1 MTRSRNRKGRRNRYV
16 YDVPQKEPQMN
27 DGTLTLD
34 QIKQLATKM
43 SKGTRGRRPSDC
55 SFVSA
60 YAASEKHK
68 TPQLYFAFKGDDMA
82 YFDTECAYELYFI
95 EAFNRLYFIK
105 GDGCTVKEYAN
116 CKGLRMSDLTV
127 GHVIYERVAEYPNQ
141 KCSFSICV
149 DPESKLP
156 YIKLPKKEA

>member
-16 YDVPQKEPQMN
+16 YDVPQKESQIN

-68 TPQLYFAFKGDDMA
+68 TPQLYFAFKGDDMLTSFILSRHLTDCTLSKETDA
-82 YFDTECAYELYFI
+82 LSKNMRTAKACAYQI
-95 EAFNRLYFIK
+95 
-105 GDGCTVKEYAN
+105 
-116 CKGLRMSDLTV
+116 
-127 GHVIYERVAEYPNQ
+127 
-141 KCSFSICV
+141 
-149 DPESKLP
+149 
-156 YIKLPKKEA
+156 